1 MRRLMESLTNTPGRS
16 HRNIKHKAGATPE
29 RRLKSTIL
37 FCLLAVAL
45 DGCHG
50 GGSPNDR
57 QTPVRIQFSPNAEPL
72 SGGPLG
78 HPKCEEA
85 LSGWFDRIDANHDGV
100 IDRTEFLADSR
111 QQFER
116 MDLHHAGYVTSGDL
130 SEFRAPYESA
140 PGADGLP
147 LEDRQQGATEGPSGR
162 RRSGNGEMGGP
173 RDDSGRGSPPRGPS
187 VDTRADPVMSADKTL
202 SFKVTLADFMAQ
214 ANDVFNGLDRNHDGR
229 VTRDAVIATCIKK

>member
-1 MRRLMESLTNTPGRS
+1 
-16 HRNIKHKAGATPE
+16 
-29 RRLKSTIL
+29 
-37 FCLLAVAL
+37 
-45 DGCHG
+45 
-50 GGSPNDR
+50 
-57 QTPVRIQFSPNAEPL
+57 L

-100 IDRTEFLADSR
+100 IDRSEFLADS
-111 QQFER
+111 QAQFAR

-140 PGADGLP
+140 P
-147 LEDRQQGATEGPSGR
+147 LEARAAEDSSGR
-162 RRSGNGEMGGP
+162 RRSGDGGIGGP
-173 RDDSGRGSPPRGPS
+173 RDDSGRGAPPRGPS

-214 ANDVFNGLDRNHDGR
+214 ANDIFNGLDHNHDDR
-229 VTRDAVIATCIKK
+229 VTRDAVLASCIKK